1 MGTDVDDAT
10 AERLVQ
16 ALDLNGSFVVGI
28 CVSDGSPR
36 GCFRKEKGD
45 QPPKINILEML
56 WNTLADFQATQIG
69 FYLAKIMG
77 INENWSLSYIGIL
90 IVQTR
95 LGNFL

>member
-28 CVSDGSPR
+28 CGSDGSPR
-36 GCFRKEKGD
+36 VFSQRKGD

-56 WNTLADFQATQIG
+56 
-69 FYLAKIMG
+69 
-77 INENWSLSYIGIL
+77 
-90 IVQTR
+90 
-95 LGNFL
+95 